1 MISPDYVK
9 FVSDINRIFANYER
23 TEAEISEDLSEIA
36 HDDHESR
43 AEINYLS
50 YENYQNLVG
59 FLMTY
64 LDSTLVNARFKTT
77 FSD

>member
-1 MISPDYVK
+1 MVSPDYVK

-23 TEAEISEDLSEIA
+23 TEAELSEDLSAIA

-43 AEINYLS
+43 AEIDYLS

-64 LDSTLVNARFKTT
+64 LESTLVDARFKKT
-77 FSD
+77 FSN